1 MDDYDAKIEKAKG
14 DIADAKKQM
23 ERAQKQRGNGD
34 GQRDILQAEQAK
46 LIKEKAALEA
56 EFKNYE
62 RSDPKIVEKM
72 QNDSKIAKDAVNRWT
87 DNLYLI
93 QQWIQQKM
101 PGFSEKDLEKNFPIF
116 KELDYVE

>member
-1 MDDYDAKIEKAKG
+1 MDDYDAKIEKAKA

-34 GQRDILQAEQAK
+34 GQRDNLQVEQAK
-46 LIKEKAALEA
+46 LLKEKANLEA
-56 EFKNYE
+56 ELSNYE
-62 RSDPKIVEKM
+62 RSDPKIVDKM
-72 QNDSKIAKDAVNRWT
+72 KNDSKIARDAVNRWT

-93 QQWIQQKM
+93 QQWIQQSR
-101 PGFSEKDLEKNFPIF
+101 PGFCGKELEKNFPIY